1 MTKHPLGEEP
11 FPKVQ
16 RELHLAQYQPVPSG
30 PILGHLREEIS
41 SSSSPVPLEEGAGEE
56 DTLSLLRL
64 EKPSDLGC
72 SSCLALEAFH
82 HLGLSSPLDTIQDL
96 YFLLL
101 LRHPKL
107 LQDLR

>member
-56 DTLSLLRL
+56 DTLSLLFSGWRSQVTSAAPPVL
-64 EKPSDLGC
+64 PWRPSIILV
-72 SSCLALEAFH
+72 SH
-82 HLGLSSPLDTIQDL
+82 PLWTQSKTFIFFF
-96 YFLLL
+96 Y
-101 LRHPKL
+101 
-107 LQDLR
+107 